1 MVAFSLSKQKLM
13 KNTYIKAL
21 LATAALGLF
30 ACNAERQT
38 DNSKPEGQ
46 KAAAPNIILLIG
58 DGMGVPQVS
67 TAYYFGD
74 EQSNFS
80 EFKHIGLHRTADATH
95 KVTDSAAGAT
105 AFSTGEKT
113 YKRAIGVGADSLSRE
128 TILEY
133 LQTKGYK
140 TGLISLTTITHATPA
155 AFYAHV
161 TDRDMHEEIA
171 FQLSEANV
179 DFVAGGGRNF
189 FGKRSDGKNLYK
201 SFLGKGYHLDTV
213 ALSTPKFDKKNIF
226 LLADESMPAK
236 IEGRGEFLTE
246 ATTNALSYFSNNESP
261 FFMMIEESYIDWGGH
276 DTNKEMLIS
285 EVEEMDKTLGL
296 VLDFVKKNPNTL
308 LVVTAD
314 HETGGVSLGKY
325 LTKDPKTGRMKEDPT
340 QTEVYFDTDQHTAE
354 LIPVFAKG
362 VGAENFQ
369 GIYENNEIY
378 HKIRMLVDEK

>member
-80 EFKHIGLHRTADATH
+80 EFKHIGLYRTADATH

-276 DTNKEMLIS
+276 DTNKEMLMGCRCS
-285 EVEEMDKTLGL
+285 FTH
-296 VLDFVKKNPNTL
+296 LDTN
-308 LVVTAD
+308 D
-314 HETGGVSLGKY
+314 CG
-325 LTKDPKTGRMKEDPT
+325 
-340 QTEVYFDTDQHTAE
+340 
-354 LIPVFAKG
+354 
-362 VGAENFQ
+362 
-369 GIYENNEIY
+369 
-378 HKIRMLVDEK
+378 